1 MGDRMHCQTQDIVV
15 AGLGKDLGDMPLDRP
30 FAEIELLGYLLS
42 GLRLADQTQDIY
54 LDLGQLHTVGDDAL
68 PGERKRRVSLHGRA
82 DDSKEFACPNVL
94 VDEAVHTGL
103 AGTLDKGD
111 FRKPGHH
118 HHFHARQLALDQ
130 ACRHDAARVV
140 LGTDIE
146 KRAGSP
152 GPLRHSKRI
161 GSI

>member
-68 PGERKRRVSLHGRA
+68 PARGNVEYPSMVERMI
-82 DDSKEFACPNVL
+82 
-94 VDEAVHTGL
+94 
-103 AGTLDKGD
+103 
-111 FRKPGHH
+111 
-118 HHFHARQLALDQ
+118 ARS
-130 ACRHDAARVV
+130 
-140 LGTDIE
+140 
-146 KRAGSP
+146 SP
-152 GPLRHSKRI
+152 VPTFL
-161 GSI
+161 